1 MIQQP
6 GNAEFMDKA
15 EDFADNFLRASRKF
29 LPILARLCLIG
40 TFVEDGF
47 RMWFQWSEQR
57 DYARVN
63 EIWSVGKK
71 GKFE

>member
-6 GNAEFMDKA
+6 GNQEFMDKA
-15 EDFADNFLRASRKF
+15 EYFADNFLRSSKKI

-57 DYARVN
+57 DYAKIIKLCFRN
-63 EIWSVGKK
+63 S
-71 GKFE
+71 F